1 LSSNLYDQLSTVLEV
16 APEWDTEREY
26 TPDNVECY
34 MEITKEGGKMG
45 LIKVGK
51 KVELAKALKGRTLM
65 DGLIRINVVPRAKAA
80 LWVSQI
86 K

>member
-1 LSSNLYDQLSTVLEV
+1 
-16 APEWDTEREY
+16 
-26 TPDNVECY
+26 

-80 LWVSQI
+80 SWVSQSVI
-86 K
+86 ICTCTINPSLGLDSDDAADWRAEKSIGKMR

>member
-1 LSSNLYDQLSTVLEV
+1 
-16 APEWDTEREY
+16 
-26 TPDNVECY
+26 

-80 LWVSQI
+80 SWVSQI